1 MGRDQNSRGRVTG
14 RTWIVLALVAI
25 ALVVLWRIGR
35 RGSEDTYETS
45 PAPADWGGDPD
56 DVKWNDEAAAI
67 PHTALAN
74 ARGVAEKWGATVAA
88 LTGVFGVVV
97 FAKGPDAL
105 TDIPGDDAYAVLAL
119 ALLAVLAA
127 ALATFCGALAAQGTP
142 TNLNNLNGWTLKQL
156 YSSRLP
162 QVLKLLRWSR
172 LLTVAAVL
180 LIFGAVTIGWL
191 SALDARGAAKGQ
203 NALVIQN
210 DGSVLCGEIKR
221 QSGGLVVD
229 TGSGV
234 PKPLANVRQ
243 VVIVDSCPK

>member
-1 MGRDQNSRGRVTG
+1 MTG

-35 RGSEDTYETS
+35 GGSEDTYEAS
-45 PAPADWGGDPD
+45 PAPTDWGGDAD

-74 ARGVAEKWGATVAA
+74 VRGVAEKWGATVAA
-88 LTGVFGVVV
+88 LLGIFGVVV

-105 TDIPGDDAYAVLAL
+105 TDIPGDDAYAVLGL

-127 ALATFCGALAAQGTP
+127 ALATFYGALAAQGTP
-142 TNLNNLNGWTLKQL
+142 TNLKNLNGWTLKQL
-156 YSSRLP
+156 YSNRLP

-203 NALVIQN
+203 NALVTQD
-210 DGSVLCGEIKR
+210 DGNVLCGQIRR

-229 TGSGV
+229 SGSGA
-234 PKPLANVRQ
+234 PTPLTNVRQ
-243 VVIVDSCPK
+243 VVIVDTCPK